1 MSHSGGDSPFDQ
13 PPLDS
18 PLHRAGHDSPTDAT
32 PPARSSHSRGLAGI
46 VVLAGVAVLGVGV
59 LNLASGGEEHGSV
72 AAGAPPATIG
82 DIRQTLFAEG
92 PEIGSAL
99 AGSSSS
105 PDSLRQSLLRLS
117 RAGAYG
123 TTLANGICS
132 AADSGTLPP
141 TSADWRAYLVE
152 YVLVHP
158 VASSVSPRMLV
169 DDLVRDWS
177 STAPDSVQVMRLAC
191 HGPS

>member
-1 MSHSGGDSPFDQ
+1 
-13 PPLDS
+13 
-18 PLHRAGHDSPTDAT
+18 
-32 PPARSSHSRGLAGI
+32 
-46 VVLAGVAVLGVGV
+46 VLGVGV

-123 TTLANGICS
+123 TTLANG
-132 AADSGTLPP
+132 TLPP